1 MNEEKMAIGYVVK
14 KKFYLALLSGLFA
27 FLLLIGTFGF
37 TGTAF
42 ALPLGGIGDFFVE
55 FDELEGKNFQLLPH
69 IGETGEV
76 DAAPMVRNKMDSATI
91 KGLHIYKDLQMPGTK
106 QWVRFHIWVGGTA
119 TISGLIQDAR
129 FISAHLSF
137 EELHVREKNTP
148 DFSENWTQSAKTI
161 KITDAK
167 IVTDYLFQSAVTLEG
182 AKISVE
188 YIDEPEIIDQ

>member
-1 MNEEKMAIGYVVK
+1 MEKGKVAIGYIVK
-14 KKFYLALLSGLFA
+14 EKFYLALFSGLFA

-55 FDELEGKNFQLLPH
+55 FEELEGANFQLLPH
-69 IGETGEV
+69 VGETGET
-76 DAAPMVRNKMDSATI
+76 DAAPMVRNKMDRATI
-91 KGLHIYKDLQMPGTK
+91 KGLHIYKDLQMPGTN
-106 QWVRFHIWVGGTA
+106 QWVRFHVWVEGTV
-119 TISGLIQDAR
+119 TINGLIQDAR
-129 FISAHLSF
+129 FISANLSF

-148 DFSENWTQSAKTI
+148 NYSENWTQDAKTI

-167 IVTDYLFQSAVTLEG
+167 IITDYLFQSAVSLEG

-188 YIDEPEIIDQ
+188 YIDEPEIIGD